1 MCLSATSARIDF
13 QYRVHGVLVL
23 AQHVFQLEVLD
34 ALDSLGIIGVDL
46 LLRHEFLLIIVESEL
61 QLVGILLALL
71 VAVEPF
77 LYALHLLHLRLSPF
91 GVIPKVRSLRAQ
103 LLLLE
108 FYFLLVNIEIV
119 VKLLGTLQHVFQL
132 I

>member
-1 MCLSATSARIDF
+1 M
-13 QYRVHGVLVL
+13 
-23 AQHVFQLEVLD
+23 
-34 ALDSLGIIGVDL
+34 
-46 LLRHEFLLIIVESEL
+46 
-61 QLVGILLALL
+61 
-71 VAVEPF
+71 
-77 LYALHLLHLRLSPF
+77 RLSPF